1 MSHTSWSVYR
11 AVMSGLGQ
19 SYRVERAAIPV
30 MSAMP
35 RKRKKARQRSIRFR
49 YPTIAVYANLERS
62 TEGITVASARV
73 LLVGLE
79 PEIVDYSKSSVPG
92 LTAAKVRAAV
102 EADSAKL
109 ETLGYSVKSLYVD
122 EGKTAEAVLT
132 DALIT
137 STYDC
142 IMIGAGLRIVPPYF
156 LLFEKLINIVHRH
169 APASTKICF
178 NSNPADTAEAV
189 KRWV

>member
-1 MSHTSWSVYR
+1 MVCRHDCRIR
-11 AVMSGLGQ
+11 AVRVCRKSQASVARRIASG
-19 SYRVERAAIPV
+19 RP
-30 MSAMP
+30 
-35 RKRKKARQRSIRFR
+35 
-49 YPTIAVYANLERS
+49 
-62 TEGITVASARV
+62 
-73 LLVGLE
+73 
-79 PEIVDYSKSSVPG
+79 VPG

-122 EGKTAEAVLT
+122 DGKTAEAVLT